1 VTPAGKLR
9 LSRPSTF
16 VVGQGISSYVAAGA
30 VTEPVAELCF
40 AGEALLPALLE
51 AVLLDA
57 VLVEVGLLF
66 EPELPDPVDV
76 QAASMTT
83 KNTIRNDVL
92 ILRLP
97 MMVRP

>member
-1 VTPAGKLR
+1 MR

-16 VVGQGISSYVAAGA
+16 GVGPGISWYSAAGA

-76 QAASMTT
+76 QAASMT

>member
-1 VTPAGKLR
+1 M
-9 LSRPSTF
+9 
-16 VVGQGISSYVAAGA
+16 
-30 VTEPVAELCF
+30 TEPVAELCF

-76 QAASMTT
+76 QAASMT

>member
-1 VTPAGKLR
+1 MWGK
-9 LSRPSTF
+9 
-16 VVGQGISSYVAAGA
+16 GISSYLTPGA
-30 VTEPVAELCF
+30 LTVPVAELCI
-40 AGEALLPALLE
+40 AVEALLPALLE

-66 EPELPDPVDV
+66 EPELPDPLDV

-83 KNTIRNDVL
+83 KNTMRNDAL

-97 MMVRP
+97 MMVSP

>member
-1 VTPAGKLR
+1 MTPGL
-9 LSRPSTF
+9 LTL
-16 VVGQGISSYVAAGA
+16 
-30 VTEPVAELCF
+30 PVAELCI
-40 AGEALLPALLE
+40 AVEALLLALLE

-57 VLVEVGLLF
+57 VLVEVGPLF
-66 EPELPDPVDV
+66 ETGLPDPLDV

-97 MMVRP
+97 MMVSP

>member
-1 VTPAGKLR
+1 LTPGEL
-9 LSRPSTF
+9 T
-16 VVGQGISSYVAAGA
+16 V
-30 VTEPVAELCF
+30 PVAELCI
-40 AGEALLPALLE
+40 AVEALLPAPLE

-57 VLVEVGLLF
+57 VLLDTVLVEVGLLL
-66 EPELPDPVDV
+66 ETGLPDPLDV

-83 KNTIRNDVL
+83 KNTMRNDAL